1 MNALFVWEPNLTSK
15 AINTF
20 SKADGI
26 SRLNVVRGRTVTPRS
41 SWVGITFAIAL
52 VLMYFSGTATAQ
64 GLGTVVG
71 TVTDGTGA
79 VVPNATVKVVNEGT
93 QTSRDVQTNAQGY
106 YVIPS
111 LDPTVY
117 TLTIDAKGFDSYKRT
132 GVTLLADQS
141 LTVSA
146 TLTVGG
152 TTQTITVESNPV
164 EVNTSTSVLSQVVEQ
179 KRIVDL
185 PLNGRNA
192 VSLALLVPGATVGS
206 NSSIDQGVT
215 KTFPAAIT
223 ISFNGSRS
231 NQTSFNMDGS
241 SNNDTY
247 TNVNMPFPFPD
258 ALQEFSVQ
266 SSNYSARYGGNSGGV
281 INAITKSGN
290 NGIHG
295 DAFEFVRNA
304 VFNARNY
311 FAPVRDQLKRNQF
324 GGTIGGPVVLP
335 HLYNGKDKTFFFFGY
350 QQTQIRNIQNGNQA
364 YVPTAAELNGDF
376 SALLSASN
384 PNNPF
389 GKAYQIVNPTT
400 KAPYVNNQIPATQ
413 YDPAA
418 VAFTKYLPLASADPG
433 TGRVVYS
440 IPLNQSF
447 NEYIGRVDHAITS
460 KDHLVARYYIDKF
473 NNGQFLAPG
482 NYLDEVSPTQ
492 TYAHNAI
499 LSETHIFSANL
510 LNDLRL
516 SFNRVTSNT
525 GPPANQIN
533 YNALGVNI
541 YQPPGTPFLGTITVS
556 GYFATSGTNL
566 PLYIYRDNFD
576 LSDDVT
582 YVHGRHS
589 MVFGFAGVR
598 GQVLLRD
605 QFQAAGNFGFTTDS
619 TNNAL
624 SGFLLGSIRTFAQGA
639 GETKDNVDHVVS
651 LYAQDDFHATS
662 RLTINMGLRWEPY
675 QPWVETKG
683 RVEQFSAANYA
694 SGVRSTQFPK
704 APAGLLFPGDAGFP
718 YNGVKASYNVFAPRL
733 GFALDV
739 FGNGKTSIR
748 GAFGSFHDSQQAGIA
763 NNRFVDVT
771 PFSPQIS
778 VTTPAGPFSNPYL
791 GLVNPFPAPAVPPS
805 STAFPSPI
813 LVETYNPAN
822 GGKLPVPTTYNFNLS
837 VERQFAGGWLA
848 RATYVGALS
857 RHVYEGV
864 EVNPAVYTPGSTLS
878 TDNRRAFVG
887 FGNISQVT
895 DDAVGN
901 YNALQITAQRRLK
914 SLTVLG
920 NYTYSKSLDDVPY
933 NQTNTNASTSNNSP
947 LPSTSPLRHAFDYG
961 PSDYDRRHIAVLSYV
976 YDFPALTGRSFLLH
990 EFVGG
995 WQTTGI
1001 LRYVAGIP
1009 FTVLAGSDRS
1019 QTGLNTDR
1027 AQVQPGVSRYAST
1040 GCVTFPCI
1048 GYLNQSAYAVPVIG
1062 TSGNLGKDSL
1072 VGPSAVNWDVGL
1084 LKNIPLGSDRYRLQ
1098 FHAEF
1103 FNVINKTNLNNPI
1116 ATISSAGFGTITS
1129 STDPRIGQ
1137 LALKLN
1143 F

>member
-1 MNALFVWEPNLTSK
+1 MKAETSLIRRAACGSRCVRK
-15 AINTF
+15 LCGKTTIG
-20 SKADGI
+20 SVGMGVLLLLLLSICGRSAD
-26 SRLNVVRGRTVTPRS
+26 
-41 SWVGITFAIAL
+41 
-52 VLMYFSGTATAQ
+52 AQ

-71 TVTDGTGA
+71 TVTDSTGA
-79 VVPNATVKVVNEGT
+79 VISGASVKVVNEGT
-93 QTSRDVQTNAQGY
+93 QISRDVQTNAQGY

-111 LDPTVY
+111 LDPAVY
-117 TLTIDAKGFDSYKRT
+117 TLTITASGFNSYKRS
-132 GVTLLADQS
+132 GMTLLADQS
-141 LTVSA
+141 LTASA
-146 TLTVGG
+146 SLSVGG
-152 TTQTITVESNPV
+152 STQTVAVETDPV

-266 SSNYSARYGGNSGGV
+266 TSNYSARYGGNSGGV
-281 INAITKSGN
+281 VNAITRSGSN
-290 NGIHG
+290 DIHG

-324 GGTIGGPVVLP
+324 GGTVGGPIVIP
-335 HLYNGKDKTFFFFGY
+335 HLYDGKDKTFFFFGY

-364 YVPTAAELNGDF
+364 YVPTAAELRGDF

-384 PNNPF
+384 VNNPF
-389 GKAYQIVNPTT
+389 GKAYQIVNPVT
-400 KAPYVNNQIPATQ
+400 KAPYANNQISTSS
-413 YDPAA
+413 YDTAA
-418 VAFTKYLPLASADPG
+418 VAFTKYLPLAAADPG
-433 TGRVVYS
+433 TGRVIYS
-440 IPLNQSF
+440 IPLKQSF
-447 NEYIGRVDHAITS
+447 NEYIGRVDHSLTS
-460 KDHLVARYYIDKF
+460 KDHLVARYYINKF
-473 NNGQFLAPG
+473 NNGQFLDPA
-482 NYLDEVSPTQ
+482 NYLAEVSPTQ
-492 TYAHNAI
+492 SFAHNAI
-499 LSETHIFSANL
+499 LSETHIFSANV

-516 SFNRVTSNT
+516 AFSRVTSNT
-525 GPPANQIN
+525 GPPTNQIN

-541 YQPPGTPFLGTITVS
+541 YQPPGTPFLGTINVS
-556 GYFATSGTNL
+556 GYFSTSGTNL
-566 PLYIYRDNFD
+566 PLYIYRDNFN

-582 YVHGRHS
+582 YVRGRHS

-624 SGFLLGSIRTFAQGA
+624 SGFLLGSVRTFAQGA

-651 LYAQDDFHATS
+651 VYAQDDFHATS
-662 RLTINMGLRWEPY
+662 RLTLNFGLRWEPY

-683 RVEQFSAANYA
+683 RVEQFSAANYYA
-694 SGVRSTQFPK
+694 GVRSTQFPK

-718 YNGVKASYNVFAPRL
+718 NNGVNASWAVFAPRF

-739 FGNGKTSIR
+739 FGDGRTSIR

-778 VTTPAGPFSNPYL
+778 VTSPAGPFSNPYL
-791 GLVNPFPAPAVPPS
+791 GIVNPFPAPAVPPAN
-805 STAFPSPI
+805 TPFQTPI

-822 GGKLPVPTTYNFNLS
+822 NAVLPVPTTYNFNLS
-837 VERQFAGGWLA
+837 LERQFAGGWLA

-878 TDNRRAFVG
+878 TDNRRAFTG

-901 YNALQITAQRRLK
+901 YNGLQLTAQRRLK

-947 LPSTSPLRHAFDYG
+947 LPSTSPYRHAFDYG
-961 PSDYDRRHIAVLSYV
+961 PSDYDRRHIGVLSYV
-976 YDFPALTGRSFLLH
+976 YDFPTFKGHSLLIQ
-990 EFVGG
+990 ETAGG
-995 WQTTGI
+995 WQMTGI
-1001 LRYVAGIP
+1001 VRAISGIP

-1027 AQVQPGVSRYAST
+1027 ALVQPGVNRYANT
-1040 GCVTFPCI
+1040 GCVTAPCV
-1048 GYLNQSAYAVPVIG
+1048 GYLNQSAYAVPAIG

-1072 VGPSAVNWDVGL
+1072 YGPSAVNWDVGL
-1084 LKNIPLGSDRYRLQ
+1084 LKNLPLRTERYRLQ

-1103 FNVINKTNLNNPI
+1103 FNVINTTNLNNPV

-1129 STDPRIGQ
+1129 ATDPRIGQ